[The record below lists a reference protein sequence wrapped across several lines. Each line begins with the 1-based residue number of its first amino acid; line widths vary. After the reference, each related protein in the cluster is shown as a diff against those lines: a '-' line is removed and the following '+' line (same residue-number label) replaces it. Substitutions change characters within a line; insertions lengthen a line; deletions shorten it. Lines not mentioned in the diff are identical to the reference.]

1 MNLHPKSSRH
11 SRPWFHRWCALAL
24 FILVTPWVYAGAV
37 VGNEK
42 IKAAGFKEK
51 CIQEPVFNGQACI
64 FQANTRANKTVVVV
78 HGLGG
83 EAANWYHQLVELKKH
98 YHVLTFD
105 LPGFGSSSKGN
116 QFYTPT
122 SYARFIHFVT
132 KKYAKGKFHL
142 IGYSMGGAIV
152 LRYTASYPQDVDRLI
167 VADAAGILHRHAYTK
182 SVAFRYLESLQKF
195 SVYLGPGLQERV
207 AGLAESMENFPID
220 IRRAMAIPKLR
231 QIILKGNP
239 TPIAFFGF
247 VTEDFS
253 QVLEKIATPTL
264 IIWGAYDIIAP
275 LRTGKMLQASM
286 QNAYLKVL
294 TNAAHASMSDQPKK
308 FNKLM
313 LSHLQSPIRNIR
325 KRYWRAKKFVKSER
339 IGSCSHGEEQVFEGA
354 YARIELNGCRHATI
368 RDAQVGAIIAQNSTL
383 DVENSIIKNDL
394 IGLVA
399 NHSTVNITST
409 EIIAKVAIQADAS
422 RLDLAGVKLMG
433 SQYAVNALSP
443 STFVFSISETAGGK
457 LHTFRRLAADEKI

>member
-1 MNLHPKSSRH
+1 ML
-11 SRPWFHRWCALAL
+11 
-24 FILVTPWVYAGAV
+24 ITPWVYADAV

-42 IKAAGFKEK
+42 IKAAGFKEA
-51 CIQEPVFNGQACI
+51 CIREPVFKGQACI
-64 FQANTRANKTVVVV
+64 FQANTKADKTVVVV
-78 HGLGG
+78 HGIGG
-83 EAANWYHQLVELKKH
+83 EAANWYYQLIKLKKY

-105 LPGFGSSSKGN
+105 LPGFGSSSKDN

-122 SYARFIHFVT
+122 NYARFIHFVT

-142 IGYSMGGAIV
+142 IGHSMGGAIV

-182 SVAFRYLESLQKF
+182 SLAFGYLESLQKF
-195 SVYLGPGLQERV
+195 SVYLGPGLQELA
-207 AGLAESMENFPID
+207 AGLMESMEDLPID
-220 IRRAMAIPKLR
+220 IRRAMAMPELR
-231 QIILKGNP
+231 QLILKGNP
-239 TPIAFFGF
+239 MPIAGVGL

-264 IIWGAYDIIAP
+264 IVWGAYDMVAP
-275 LRTGKMLQASM
+275 VRTGKMLQATM

-294 TNAAHASMSDQPKK
+294 ANAAHTSMSDQPKK

-313 LSHLQSPIRNIR
+313 FSHLQSPIRDIK

-339 IGSCSHGEEQVFEGA
+339 IGSCSHGEERIFEGA
-354 YARIELNGCRHATI
+354 YKRIELNGCRHATI
-368 RDAQVGAIIAQNSTL
+368 RDAQVGAVVAQNATL
-383 DVENSIIKNDL
+383 DMENSIIKNDL

-399 NHSTVNITST
+399 NHSTINITST